1 MPELEVHWQGRIP
14 LEDVRWEMIPDSE
27 IVLPPDLEERR
38 EALWRKTLDDYPD
51 SYDGE
56 LLFLSDFSVESTSVF
71 MRTASVRFSRIRTLV
86 SERRNLGEYG
96 SLGFQAM
103 ILSSEREHMLIGE
116 RSKESMYCPLF
127 LAAPGGML
135 EVADI
140 EHSFEEAC
148 MREVREEAHLDL
160 QPQRYMIALTKELH
174 GHVGAAILIEALAT
188 DFIDPS
194 QLVQGNEEWTDG
206 KLRWH
211 PVDELESLDE
221 RIMLEGVRF
230 ATEQWKLFR
239 DTGDSI
245 LF

>member
-1 MPELEVHWQGRIP
+1 
-14 LEDVRWEMIPDSE
+14 
-27 IVLPPDLEERR
+27 
-38 EALWRKTLDDYPD
+38 
-51 SYDGE
+51 
-56 LLFLSDFSVESTSVF
+56 
-71 MRTASVRFSRIRTLV
+71 
-86 SERRNLGEYG
+86 
-96 SLGFQAM
+96 
-103 ILSSEREHMLIGE
+103 
-116 RSKESMYCPLF
+116 ESMYCPLF

-160 QPQRYMIALTKELH
+160 QPQKYMIALTKELH

-188 DFIDPS
+188 DPIDPS